1 MVGQKPKRKATPS
14 PICGE
19 TATKRPRNVKEKSQS
34 PALDRKVSAKEAKS
48 CKTKL
53 NAQLKQS
60 QAEKNLGN
68 NVSKSAGPI
77 SDKNSI
83 PTKYVNPTSPEKNSS
98 FSALTEVGSKVR
110 EHATASAKVK
120 VKRDALPKQ
129 QKHPSVLKIK
139 EDKGCSKYFSQ
150 SNSDLGNS
158 DKQMNLKKPPSK
170 MAKNSS
176 IGDKEKSGKVPS
188 NKDFVRSPIKMR
200 SRSNNR
206 PGGGQQSKKVET
218 IKRKIPVDDQHMQMI
233 KPKGKIPV
241 ENPSP
246 NYKGNEMKRQGNVT
260 NTKER
265 RVSMAKKV
273 KLDDKDAISE
283 YFSDK
288 SISGDDEKLLKLK
301 MLQHRKKKLDNAVKN
316 QESKIKLKPS
326 TSSQSKSPQPKKTHE
341 RIIQSVKS
349 EMDDH
354 DFEPVLSQMRSP
366 IAQKKAAAKRTKKVP
381 VPKKT
386 DSKGEGK
393 KNTVPKAKANMKKTA
408 IKHEQT
414 GTPTKGGAKKKPA
427 TPVKMSPV
435 KKAEMNSSGSES
447 ESDWEEV
454 EGEYLLIW

>member
-34 PALDRKVSAKEAKS
+34 PALVRKVPAKEAKS
-48 CKTKL
+48 GKTQL
-53 NAQLKQS
+53 NAQLKQI
-60 QAEKNLGN
+60 QAAKNLGN
-68 NVSKSAGPI
+68 NIYKSAGPI
-77 SDKNSI
+77 SDKKST
-83 PTKYVNPTSPEKNSS
+83 PTKYINPTALAKNSS
-98 FSALTEVGSKVR
+98 ISAQTKAGSKVR

-120 VKRDALPKQ
+120 VKKDAI
-129 QKHPSVLKIK
+129 LKIQK
-139 EDKGCSKYFSQ
+139 CPSDIKVKGGEGCSKYFSQ

-176 IGDKEKSGKVPS
+176 TDDTEKSGKVPS
-188 NKDFVRSPIKMR
+188 NKDFIRSPIKMR

-206 PGGGQQSKKVET
+206 PGGGHHSQKVET
-218 IKRKIPVDDQHMQMI
+218 IKRKISDQHIQMI

-241 ENPSP
+241 ENPTSP
-246 NYKGNEMKRQGNVT
+246 NYKGNEVKRGNKT

-288 SISGDDEKLLKLK
+288 SMSGDDEKLLKLK
-301 MLQHRKKKLDNAVKN
+301 MLQHRKKKLDNAVTN
-316 QESKIKLKPS
+316 QERQIKLKPA
-326 TSSQSKSPQPKKTHE
+326 TSSQSKSPQPKKTDE
-341 RIIQSVKS
+341 RITQSVKS
-349 EMDDH
+349 EVDDH

-366 IAQKKAAAKRTKKVP
+366 IAQKKAAVKRTKKVP

-386 DSKGEGK
+386 ESKGEGK

-414 GTPTKGGAKKKPA
+414 GTPTKGRAKKKTA

-454 EGEYLLIW
+454 EGEYLLI